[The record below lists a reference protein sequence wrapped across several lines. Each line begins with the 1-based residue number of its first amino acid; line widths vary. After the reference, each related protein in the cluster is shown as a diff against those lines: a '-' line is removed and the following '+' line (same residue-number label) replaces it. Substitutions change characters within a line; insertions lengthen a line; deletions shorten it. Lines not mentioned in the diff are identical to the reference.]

1 MAAGVFG
8 RDTELLAVDSVLA
21 SARQGIAVLVL
32 EGDPGIGKTTVWR
45 RWLARAAGKGYRV
58 LSCRAARTEGRLAFA
73 ALSDLLAPV
82 EPAIFDSLPDPQR
95 RALDAALLRRD
106 SAGGTPDPR
115 AIGPGIVS
123 LVAKLAA
130 DSPVLIA
137 IDDLQWLDLASARAL
152 AFALRRRA
160 PESVPNQADRPPAA
174 TRHVGAMLAL

>member
-1 MAAGVFG
+1 MAAGVF
-8 RDTELLAVDSVLA
+8 RCDTELLAVDSVLA

-45 RWLARAAGKGYRV
+45 TGIAHAADQGYRV
-58 LSCRAARTEGRLAFA
+58 ISCRAAPTEGRLSFA

-82 EPAIFDSLPDPQR
+82 EPALFDSLPDPQR

-115 AIGPGIVS
+115 AIGTGIVS

-130 DSPVLIA
+130 NSP
-137 IDDLQWLDLASARAL
+137 R
-152 AFALRRRA
+152 
-160 PESVPNQADRPPAA
+160 ADRH
-174 TRHVGAMLAL
+174 RR